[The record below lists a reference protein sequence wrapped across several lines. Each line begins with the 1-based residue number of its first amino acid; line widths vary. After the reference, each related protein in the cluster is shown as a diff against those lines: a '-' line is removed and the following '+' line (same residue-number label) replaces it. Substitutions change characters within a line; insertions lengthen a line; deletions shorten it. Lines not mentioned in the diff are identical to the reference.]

1 MPAVR
6 TVTISKATRRASSP
20 IATQTS
26 AKRLRRASSPLLPQY
41 LFPPSSEEEHLQ
53 RIEEEPDREVAN
65 ERVCELQR
73 LAAGSPTNHVK
84 VQNYKNEYDYEEMF
98 GKFIPDGAFAH
109 WEETEQEMRENLE
122 EVFDE
127 AMTTAIHLS
136 PDRLRQFLVGR
147 DNYEAVCGIP
157 FKIHDPIGRRDL
169 EKKLKELAVYDR
181 VKQHSRGDPDLEDKI
196 TSRRTCTITAVNPFR
211 LKDPRRLEC
220 NTYLR
225 ECRAWFLG
233 DNTPQPPTLGDPQ
246 FVVMLTNRDRDLVP
260 NADCLGTYIEHEVW
274 HLQIKEYM
282 ADAWACARAPAPSFA
297 IPTHFF
303 MGVINLSALVVL
315 YFPAIF

>member
-84 VQNYKNEYDYEEMF
+84 VQNYKNERDDYEEMF
-98 GKFIPDGAFAH
+98 GKFTPDGAFAD

-181 VKQHSRGDPDLEDKI
+181 VKQRSRGDPDLEDKI
-196 TSRRTCTITAVNPFR
+196 TSGGLC
-211 LKDPRRLEC
+211 D
-220 NTYLR
+220 TYLR

-246 FVVMLTNRDRDLVP
+246 FVIMLTNRDRDLVP

-274 HLQIKEYM
+274 RLQIKEYM
-282 ADAWACARAPAPSFA
+282 ADAWARACAPAPSFA
-297 IPTHFF
+297 IPTHLFY
-303 MGVINLSALVVL
+303 GH
-315 YFPAIF
+315 Y